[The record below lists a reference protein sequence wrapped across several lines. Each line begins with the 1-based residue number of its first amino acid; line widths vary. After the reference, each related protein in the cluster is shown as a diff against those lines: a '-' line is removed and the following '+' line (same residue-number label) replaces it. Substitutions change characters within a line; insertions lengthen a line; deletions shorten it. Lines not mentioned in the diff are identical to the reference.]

1 MRKKRISLQF
11 FNFNVS
17 INHLDKDIVVRL
29 IKSADETKPKS

>member
-17 INHLDKDIVVRL
+17 INHLNKDIVVRL
-29 IKSADETKPKS
+29 LIFLGKI